1 MSNQDWTSKLQDQLA
16 GYQESVSHD
25 LWAGIEQSLAQKNI
39 ESVSTNPQ
47 TIVSENS
54 ESIDLHVGSEVQ
66 KNARVLHDSSEA
78 KKNARIVYFKRWSA
92 AAAAVALLGIGGS
105 YVYLHQ
111 EDVEKG
117 NLQLASLSSPA
128 VSADLQL
135 AASQPAPSPVVSA
148 DLQSAAS
155 QPAPSHVVSADLQ
168 SAASQP
174 APSHV
179 VSADLQSA
187 ASHPAPSHAVS
198 VDLQS
203 AASQPAPSLV
213 VSADL
218 RLAASQPAP
227 SLVVSADLQSAAS
240 QKKKGNVLEKE
251 SENEISLL
259 AENPEPAEPVSE
271 DKATDKSSDYKA
283 LTRSTDHHA
292 AAYASQSYHFE
303 KNEEV
308 SGWSMQLYAENLT
321 PSLGG
326 VNSDASGGY
335 NDFSYG
341 TMAEPMP
348 GVIPDPT
355 AGGIYGEEY
364 LLASYKAI
372 QRKQQVNAKHHAPVS
387 VGLQVAFGIAPRLS
401 LSTGLV
407 YTRTSSD
414 FYPYAPSSNYNVHQ
428 VLHYVGLP
436 VGLNYEFWQ
445 SGGFHAYV
453 MAGAEADYNVKN
465 DTEEEGVKK
474 ENAKRDRVQFSGKA
488 SLGAQ
493 YDITP
498 KVGLYIEPGA
508 KYYFDNGSHV
518 ENTFKD
524 KKLNF
529 NLQFGLRFNL

>member
-47 TIVSENS
+47 TIASENS
-54 ESIDLHVGSEVQ
+54 ESTDLHVGSEA
-66 KNARVLHDSSEA
+66 KKDARVLHDSSEA

-128 VSADLQL
+128 VSADLH
-135 AASQPAPSPVVSA
+135 
-148 DLQSAAS
+148 SAAS

-168 SAASQP
+168 SAASQSAP
-174 APSHV
+174 SHVVSSDLQSAASQSAPSHV

-187 ASHPAPSHAVS
+187 AS
-198 VDLQS
+198 QS
-203 AASQPAPSLV
+203 AASQPAPS
-213 VSADL
+213 
-218 RLAASQPAP
+218 P
-227 SLVVSADLQSAAS
+227 VVSADLQSAAS
-240 QKKKGNVLEKE
+240 QKKTSDVLKEE

-259 AENPEPAEPVSE
+259 AE
-271 DKATDKSSDYKA
+271 KSDYKA
-283 LTRSTDHHA
+283 LTRSADHHA

-341 TMAEPMP
+341 TMAEPLP

-401 LSTGLV
+401 LSTGMV

-414 FYPYAPSSNYNVHQ
+414 FYPYAPGSSYNVHQ
-428 VLHYVGLP
+428 VLHYVGIP

-474 ENAKRDRVQFSGKA
+474 EDAKRDRVQLSGKA

>member
-25 LWAGIEQSLAQKNI
+25 LWAGIEQSLAQNNI
-39 ESVSTNPQ
+39 ESVSSNPQ
-47 TIVSENS
+47 TIVSESS
-54 ESIDLHVGSEVQ
+54 ESTDLHVGSEAK
-66 KNARVLHDSSEA
+66 KNARILHDSSEA

-111 EDVEKG
+111 EDVEKAH
-117 NLQLASLSSPA
+117 LQLASLSSPA
-128 VSADLQL
+128 
-135 AASQPAPSPVVSA
+135 VSA

-155 QPAPSHVVSADLQ
+155 QPAPSHVVSSDLQ

-174 APSHV
+174 ASSPVVSADLQSAASSVAASQSAPSHV

-187 ASHPAPSHAVS
+187 AS
-198 VDLQS
+198 QS
-203 AASQPAPSLV
+203 
-213 VSADL
+213 
-218 RLAASQPAP
+218 
-227 SLVVSADLQSAAS
+227 
-240 QKKKGNVLEKE
+240 KMGNTLEKE

-259 AENPEPAEPVSE
+259 AENSDPAEPVSE
-271 DKATDKSSDYKA
+271 DKATDKSSDHKA
-283 LTRSTDHHA
+283 LTRSTDNHA

-372 QRKQQVNAKHHAPVS
+372 QRNQQGNAKHHAPVS

-428 VLHYVGLP
+428 VLHYVGIP

>member
-25 LWAGIEQSLAQKNI
+25 LWAGIEQSLAQNNI
-39 ESVSTNPQ
+39 ESDSSNPQ
-47 TIVSENS
+47 TIVSESS
-54 ESIDLHVGSEVQ
+54 ESTDLHVG
-66 KNARVLHDSSEA
+66 SEA

-128 VSADLQL
+128 VSADLQS
-135 AASQPAPSPVVSA
+135 AASQPAPSHVVSV

-168 SAASQP
+168 SAASQ
-174 APSHV
+174 SKMGNT
-179 VSADLQSA
+179 
-187 ASHPAPSHAVS
+187 
-198 VDLQS
+198 
-203 AASQPAPSLV
+203 LV
-213 VSADL
+213 
-218 RLAASQPAP
+218 
-227 SLVVSADLQSAAS
+227 
-240 QKKKGNVLEKE
+240 EE

-259 AENPEPAEPVSE
+259 AENPEPADPVSE

-372 QRKQQVNAKHHAPVS
+372 QRNQQGKAKHHAPVS

-428 VLHYVGLP
+428 VLHYVGIP

>member
-25 LWAGIEQSLAQKNI
+25 LWAGIEQSLAQNNI
-39 ESVSTNPQ
+39 ESGSSHPQ
-47 TIVSENS
+47 TIVSESS
-54 ESIDLHVGSEVQ
+54 ESTDLHVG
-66 KNARVLHDSSEA
+66 SEA
-78 KKNARIVYFKRWSA
+78 KKNARVVYFKRWSA

-117 NLQLASLSSPA
+117 NLQLA
-128 VSADLQL
+128 
-135 AASQPAPSPVVSA
+135 ASQS
-148 DLQSAAS
+148 
-155 QPAPSHVVSADLQ
+155 APSHVVSADLQ

-174 APSHV
+174 APSHAVSADLQSAASQSAPSYV

-187 ASHPAPSHAVS
+187 ASQSAPSH
-198 VDLQS
+198 
-203 AASQPAPSLV
+203 
-213 VSADL
+213 
-218 RLAASQPAP
+218 
-227 SLVVSADLQSAAS
+227 VVSADLQSAAS
-240 QKKKGNVLEKE
+240 QKKTSDDVLKEE

-259 AENPEPAEPVSE
+259 AE
-271 DKATDKSSDYKA
+271 KSDHKA
-283 LTRSTDHHA
+283 LTRSTDHYA

-372 QRKQQVNAKHHAPVS
+372 QRNQQGNAKHHAPVS

-414 FYPYAPSSNYNVHQ
+414 FYPYASSSSYNVHQ
-428 VLHYVGLP
+428 VLHYVGIP

>member
-25 LWAGIEQSLAQKNI
+25 LWAGIEQSLAQNDI
-39 ESVSTNPQ
+39 ESVSSNPQ
-47 TIVSENS
+47 AIVSESS
-54 ESIDLHVGSEVQ
+54 ESSDFHVGSE
-66 KNARVLHDSSEA
+66 A
-78 KKNARIVYFKRWSA
+78 KKKARIVYFKRWSA
-92 AAAAVALLGIGGS
+92 AAAAVVLLGIGGS

-111 EDVEKG
+111 EEVEKG
-117 NLQLASLSSPA
+117 NLQLASLSSRS
-128 VSADLQL
+128 VSADLPS
-135 AASQPAPSPVVSA
+135 AASHVVSSDLQPAAPHAVSSDLQSAPSHSVSS
-148 DLQSAAS
+148 DLQSAA
-155 QPAPSHVVSADLQ
+155 P
-168 SAASQP
+168 
-174 APSHV
+174 
-179 VSADLQSA
+179 
-187 ASHPAPSHAVS
+187 
-198 VDLQS
+198 
-203 AASQPAPSLV
+203 
-213 VSADL
+213 
-218 RLAASQPAP
+218 
-227 SLVVSADLQSAAS
+227 

-251 SENEISLL
+251 SENKISLL
-259 AENPEPAEPVSE
+259 ADN
-271 DKATDKSSDYKA
+271 
-283 LTRSTDHHA
+283 HA
-292 AAYASQSYHFE
+292 AAYASQSYHFD

-372 QRKQQVNAKHHAPVS
+372 QRNQQGNAKHHAPVS

-428 VLHYVGLP
+428 VLHYVGIP

-474 ENAKRDRVQFSGKA
+474 EDAKRDRVQFSGKA

>member
-16 GYQESVSHD
+16 DYQEPVSHD
-25 LWAGIEQSLAQKNI
+25 LWAGIEQSLAQNNI
-39 ESVSTNPQ
+39 DSVSSNPQ
-47 TIVSENS
+47 TIVSESS
-54 ESIDLHVGSEVQ
+54 ESTDLHVGSEAK

-135 AASQPAPSPVVSA
+135 AASQPAPSHVVSA
-148 DLQSAAS
+148 DLQSAASQPAPSHAVSADLQSAASQSVPSHAVSADLQLAAS

-168 SAASQP
+168 SAASQKK
-174 APSHV
+174 
-179 VSADLQSA
+179 
-187 ASHPAPSHAVS
+187 AS
-198 VDLQS
+198 D
-203 AASQPAPSLV
+203 
-213 VSADL
+213 
-218 RLAASQPAP
+218 
-227 SLVVSADLQSAAS
+227 
-240 QKKKGNVLEKE
+240 VLKEE

-271 DKATDKSSDYKA
+271 DKATVSSTDHKA
-283 LTRSTDHHA
+283 LTRSTNNHA

-372 QRKQQVNAKHHAPVS
+372 QRNQQGNAKHHAPVS

-428 VLHYVGLP
+428 VLHYVGIP

>member
-25 LWAGIEQSLAQKNI
+25 LWAGIEQSLAQNDI
-39 ESVSTNPQ
+39 ESVSSNPQ
-47 TIVSENS
+47 AIVSESS
-54 ESIDLHVGSEVQ
+54 ESSDFHVGSE
-66 KNARVLHDSSEA
+66 A
-78 KKNARIVYFKRWSA
+78 KKKARIVYFKRWSA

-111 EDVEKG
+111 EEVEKG
-117 NLQLASLSSPA
+117 NLQLASLSSRSVSADLPSAAPHA
-128 VSADLQL
+128 VSADLQP
-135 AASQPAPSPVVSA
+135 AAPRVVSSDLQSAAPHTVSADLQSAPSHAVSSDLQSVASHAVSSDLQSAAPHAVSSDLQSAAPHAVSSDLQSAPSHSVSA
-148 DLQSAAS
+148 DLQSAA
-155 QPAPSHVVSADLQ
+155 P
-168 SAASQP
+168 
-174 APSHV
+174 
-179 VSADLQSA
+179 
-187 ASHPAPSHAVS
+187 
-198 VDLQS
+198 
-203 AASQPAPSLV
+203 
-213 VSADL
+213 
-218 RLAASQPAP
+218 
-227 SLVVSADLQSAAS
+227 
-240 QKKKGNVLEKE
+240 QKKKGNVLEEE
-251 SENEISLL
+251 SENKISLL
-259 AENPEPAEPVSE
+259 ADN
-271 DKATDKSSDYKA
+271 
-283 LTRSTDHHA
+283 HA
-292 AAYASQSYHFE
+292 AAYASQSYHFD

-321 PSLGG
+321 SSLGG
-326 VNSDASGGY
+326 VNSDASGSY
-335 NDFSYG
+335 RDYSYG

-364 LLASYKAI
+364 LLASCKAI
-372 QRKQQVNAKHHAPVS
+372 QRNQQVNAKHHAPVS
-387 VGLQVAFGIAPRLS
+387 VGLQVAFGIAPRLT

-414 FYPYAPSSNYNVHQ
+414 FYPYAPGSSYNVHQ
-428 VLHYVGLP
+428 VLHYVGIP

-474 ENAKRDRVQFSGKA
+474 ENAKRDRVQLSGKA

>member
-25 LWAGIEQSLAQKNI
+25 LWAGIEQSLAQNNI
-39 ESVSTNPQ
+39 ESVSSNPQ
-47 TIVSENS
+47 TIVSESS
-54 ESIDLHVGSEVQ
+54 ESTDLHVG
-66 KNARVLHDSSEA
+66 SEA

-105 YVYLHQ
+105 YVFLHQ

-128 VSADLQL
+128 VSADLQS
-135 AASQPAPSPVVSA
+135 AASQPAPSHVVSV

-168 SAASQP
+168 SAASQ
-174 APSHV
+174 SKMGNT
-179 VSADLQSA
+179 
-187 ASHPAPSHAVS
+187 
-198 VDLQS
+198 
-203 AASQPAPSLV
+203 LV
-213 VSADL
+213 
-218 RLAASQPAP
+218 
-227 SLVVSADLQSAAS
+227 
-240 QKKKGNVLEKE
+240 EE

-259 AENPEPAEPVSE
+259 AENSDPAEPVSE
-271 DKATDKSSDYKA
+271 DKATDSSTDHKA

-326 VNSDASGGY
+326 VNSDASG
-335 NDFSYG
+335 SYRDYSHG
-341 TMAEPMP
+341 MMAEPLP

-372 QRKQQVNAKHHAPVS
+372 QRNQQVKAKHHAPVS

-428 VLHYVGLP
+428 VLHYVGIP

>member
-25 LWAGIEQSLAQKNI
+25 LWAGIEQSLAQNHI
-39 ESVSTNPQ
+39 ESVSSNPQ
-47 TIVSENS
+47 TIVSESS
-54 ESIDLHVGSEVQ
+54 ESIDLHVGSEA
-66 KNARVLHDSSEA
+66 KKDARVLHDSSEA

-128 VSADLQL
+128 VSADLQ
-135 AASQPAPSPVVSA
+135 
-148 DLQSAAS
+148 SAAS
-155 QPAPSHVVSADLQ
+155 QAASSQAAPSHVVSADLQ
-168 SAASQP
+168 SAASQ
-174 APSHV
+174 
-179 VSADLQSA
+179 
-187 ASHPAPSHAVS
+187 
-198 VDLQS
+198 
-203 AASQPAPSLV
+203 
-213 VSADL
+213 
-218 RLAASQPAP
+218 
-227 SLVVSADLQSAAS
+227 
-240 QKKKGNVLEKE
+240 KKMGNVLEEE

-271 DKATDKSSDYKA
+271 DKATVSSTDHKA

-326 VNSDASGGY
+326 VNSDATG
-335 NDFSYG
+335 SYRDYSHG

-372 QRKQQVNAKHHAPVS
+372 QRNQQVNAKHHAPVS

-428 VLHYVGLP
+428 VLHYVGIP

-474 ENAKRDRVQFSGKA
+474 EDAKRDRVQFSGKA

>member
-16 GYQESVSHD
+16 DYQESVSHD
-25 LWAGIEQSLAQKNI
+25 LWAGIEQSLAH
-39 ESVSTNPQ
+39 
-47 TIVSENS
+47 SET
-54 ESIDLHVGSEVQ
+54 G
-66 KNARVLHDSSEA
+66 
-78 KKNARIVYFKRWSA
+78 KKARIVYFKRWSA

-117 NLQLASLSSPA
+117 NLQMASLSFPA
-128 VSADLQL
+128 VSADLQ
-135 AASQPAPSPVVSA
+135 S
-148 DLQSAAS
+148 
-155 QPAPSHVVSADLQ
+155 
-168 SAASQP
+168 
-174 APSHV
+174 
-179 VSADLQSA
+179 
-187 ASHPAPSHAVS
+187 
-198 VDLQS
+198 
-203 AASQPAPSLV
+203 
-213 VSADL
+213 
-218 RLAASQPAP
+218 AASQPAP

-240 QKKKGNVLEKE
+240 QPAPSHAVSSDLQSAASQSKMGNTLAEE

-259 AENPEPAEPVSE
+259 AENSDPAEPVSE
-271 DKATDKSSDYKA
+271 DKATDSSTDHKV
-283 LTRSTDHHA
+283 LTRSTDNHA

-387 VGLQVAFGIAPRLS
+387 VGLQVAFGVAPRLS

-414 FYPYAPSSNYNVHQ
+414 FYPYAPSSSYNVHQ
-428 VLHYVGLP
+428 VLHYVGIP

>member
-47 TIVSENS
+47 TIVSESS
-54 ESIDLHVGSEVQ
+54 ESADLHVGSEVK
-66 KNARVLHDSSEA
+66 KNARVLHDSSEVQ
-78 KKNARIVYFKRWSA
+78 KNARIVYFKRWSA

-117 NLQLASLSSPA
+117 NLQLASHA
-128 VSADLQL
+128 VSTAV
-135 AASQPAPSPVVSA
+135 SQNAPSHAVSPSRAVSA

-155 QPAPSHVVSADLQ
+155 VSVAVNQSAPSHAVLPSHVVSADLQ
-168 SAASQP
+168 SAASQ
-174 APSHV
+174 SKMGNT
-179 VSADLQSA
+179 
-187 ASHPAPSHAVS
+187 
-198 VDLQS
+198 
-203 AASQPAPSLV
+203 LV
-213 VSADL
+213 
-218 RLAASQPAP
+218 
-227 SLVVSADLQSAAS
+227 
-240 QKKKGNVLEKE
+240 EE

-259 AENPEPAEPVSE
+259 AEISDPAESVSE
-271 DKATDKSSDYKA
+271 DKATDSSTDYKTLTRSSDHKV
-283 LTRSTDHHA
+283 LTRSTDNHA

-341 TMAEPMP
+341 MMAEPMP

-428 VLHYVGLP
+428 VLHYVGIP

>member
-25 LWAGIEQSLAQKNI
+25 LWAGIEQSLAQNNI
-39 ESVSTNPQ
+39 ESVSSNPQ
-47 TIVSENS
+47 TIAS
-54 ESIDLHVGSEVQ
+54 ESSESTDLHVGSEAK
-66 KNARVLHDSSEA
+66 KNARILHDSSEA

-92 AAAAVALLGIGGS
+92 AAAAVVLLGIGGS

-111 EDVEKG
+111 EDIEKG
-117 NLQLASLSSPA
+117 NLQLA
-128 VSADLQL
+128 
-135 AASQPAPSPVVSA
+135 ASQS
-148 DLQSAAS
+148 
-155 QPAPSHVVSADLQ
+155 APSHVVSADLQ
-168 SAASQP
+168 SAASQ
-174 APSHV
+174 
-179 VSADLQSA
+179 
-187 ASHPAPSHAVS
+187 
-198 VDLQS
+198 
-203 AASQPAPSLV
+203 
-213 VSADL
+213 
-218 RLAASQPAP
+218 
-227 SLVVSADLQSAAS
+227 
-240 QKKKGNVLEKE
+240 KKMGNVLEKE

-271 DKATDKSSDYKA
+271 DKATDKSTDHKT
-283 LTRSTDHHA
+283 LPRSTDHHA

-372 QRKQQVNAKHHAPVS
+372 QRNQQGNAKHHAPVS

-414 FYPYAPSSNYNVHQ
+414 FYPYASSSSYNVHQ
-428 VLHYVGLP
+428 VLHYVGIP

>member
-16 GYQESVSHD
+16 DYQESVSHD

-39 ESVSTNPQ
+39 ESVSSNPQ
-47 TIVSENS
+47 TIVSESS
-54 ESIDLHVGSEVQ
+54 ESTDLHVG
-66 KNARVLHDSSEA
+66 SEA

-111 EDVEKG
+111 EEVEKG
-117 NLQLASLSSPA
+117 NLQLAASQSAPSHV
-128 VSADLQL
+128 VSADLQS
-135 AASQPAPSPVVSA
+135 AASQSAPSHAVSA

-174 APSHV
+174 ASSHV

-187 ASHPAPSHAVS
+187 ASQSAPSHA
-198 VDLQS
+198 
-203 AASQPAPSLV
+203 
-213 VSADL
+213 
-218 RLAASQPAP
+218 
-227 SLVVSADLQSAAS
+227 VSADLQSAAS
-240 QKKKGNVLEKE
+240 QKKTSDDVLKEE

-259 AENPEPAEPVSE
+259 AE
-271 DKATDKSSDYKA
+271 KSDHKA
-283 LTRSTDHHA
+283 LTRSTDNHA

-326 VNSDASGGY
+326 VNSDASG
-335 NDFSYG
+335 SYRDYSHG

-372 QRKQQVNAKHHAPVS
+372 QRNQQGNAKHHAPVS

-414 FYPYAPSSNYNVHQ
+414 FYPYAPGSNYNVHQ
-428 VLHYVGLP
+428 VLHYVGIP

-474 ENAKRDRVQFSGKA
+474 EDAKRDRVQFSGKA

>member
-25 LWAGIEQSLAQKNI
+25 LWAGIEQSLAH
-39 ESVSTNPQ
+39 
-47 TIVSENS
+47 SET
-54 ESIDLHVGSEVQ
+54 G
-66 KNARVLHDSSEA
+66 
-78 KKNARIVYFKRWSA
+78 KKARIVYFKRWSA

-128 VSADLQL
+128 VSADLQ
-135 AASQPAPSPVVSA
+135 
-148 DLQSAAS
+148 SAAS

-168 SAASQP
+168 STASQPAPSHAVSADLQSAASQS

-187 ASHPAPSHAVS
+187 ASQSAPSHA
-198 VDLQS
+198 
-203 AASQPAPSLV
+203 
-213 VSADL
+213 
-218 RLAASQPAP
+218 
-227 SLVVSADLQSAAS
+227 VSADLQSAAS
-240 QKKKGNVLEKE
+240 QKKTSDDVLKEE

-259 AENPEPAEPVSE
+259 AE
-271 DKATDKSSDYKA
+271 KSDHKA

-428 VLHYVGLP
+428 VLHYVGIP

-474 ENAKRDRVQFSGKA
+474 ENAKRDRVQLSGKA

>member
-25 LWAGIEQSLAQKNI
+25 LWAGIEQSLAQNNI
-39 ESVSTNPQ
+39 ESVSSNPQ
-47 TIVSENS
+47 TIVSESS
-54 ESIDLHVGSEVQ
+54 ESTDLHVG
-66 KNARVLHDSSEA
+66 SEA

-117 NLQLASLSSPA
+117 NLQMASLSSPA
-128 VSADLQL
+128 VSAD
-135 AASQPAPSPVVSA
+135 SHIVSA

-174 APSHV
+174 APSHI

-187 ASHPAPSHAVS
+187 ASQSAPSHVVS
-198 VDLQS
+198 ADLQS
-203 AASQPAPSLV
+203 AASQPAPSH
-213 VSADL
+213 
-218 RLAASQPAP
+218 
-227 SLVVSADLQSAAS
+227 VVSADLQSAAS
-240 QKKKGNVLEKE
+240 QKKANDVLKKE

-259 AENPEPAEPVSE
+259 AE
-271 DKATDKSSDYKA
+271 KSDHKT
-283 LTRSTDHHA
+283 LTRSTDNHA

-326 VNSDASGGY
+326 VNSDASG
-335 NDFSYG
+335 SYRDYSHG

-372 QRKQQVNAKHHAPVS
+372 QRSQQGNAKHHAPVS

-414 FYPYAPSSNYNVHQ
+414 FYPYAPSSSYNVHQ
-428 VLHYVGLP
+428 VLHYVGIP

-474 ENAKRDRVQFSGKA
+474 EDAKRDRVQFSGKA

>member
-39 ESVSTNPQ
+39 ESVSSNPQ
-47 TIVSENS
+47 TMAS
-54 ESIDLHVGSEVQ
+54 ESSESTDLHVG
-66 KNARVLHDSSEA
+66 SEA

-117 NLQLASLSSPA
+117 NLQLASHAVSPSHA
-128 VSADLQL
+128 VSA
-135 AASQPAPSPVVSA
+135 SHVVSA

-155 QPAPSHVVSADLQ
+155 SVAVRQSAPSHVVSADLQ
-168 SAASQP
+168 SAASQ
-174 APSHV
+174 SKMGNT
-179 VSADLQSA
+179 
-187 ASHPAPSHAVS
+187 
-198 VDLQS
+198 
-203 AASQPAPSLV
+203 LV
-213 VSADL
+213 
-218 RLAASQPAP
+218 
-227 SLVVSADLQSAAS
+227 
-240 QKKKGNVLEKE
+240 EE

-259 AENPEPAEPVSE
+259 AENSDPAEPVSE
-271 DKATDKSSDYKA
+271 NKATDSSTDHKA

-372 QRKQQVNAKHHAPVS
+372 QRNQQGNAKHHAPVS

-401 LSTGLV
+401 LSMGLV

-428 VLHYVGLP
+428 VLHYVGIP

-474 ENAKRDRVQFSGKA
+474 EDAKRDRVQFSGKA

>member
-25 LWAGIEQSLAQKNI
+25 LWAGIEQSLAQNNI

-47 TIVSENS
+47 TIVSESS
-54 ESIDLHVGSEVQ
+54 ESTDLHVGSE
-66 KNARVLHDSSEA
+66 A
-78 KKNARIVYFKRWSA
+78 KKDARIVYFKRWSA

-111 EDVEKG
+111 EDVERG
-117 NLQLASLSSPA
+117 NLQMASLSSPA
-128 VSADLQL
+128 VSADLQ
-135 AASQPAPSPVVSA
+135 
-148 DLQSAAS
+148 SAAS
-155 QPAPSHVVSADLQ
+155 QPTPSHVVSADLQ
-168 SAASQP
+168 SAASLP
-174 APSHV
+174 APSPA
-179 VSADLQSA
+179 VSADLQ
-187 ASHPAPSHAVS
+187 
-198 VDLQS
+198 
-203 AASQPAPSLV
+203 
-213 VSADL
+213 
-218 RLAASQPAP
+218 LAASQPAP

-240 QKKKGNVLEKE
+240 QPAPSPVVSADLQSAASQKKTSDDVHKEK

-259 AENPEPAEPVSE
+259 AE
-271 DKATDKSSDYKA
+271 KSDYKA

-372 QRKQQVNAKHHAPVS
+372 QRNQQGNAKHHAPVS

-414 FYPYAPSSNYNVHQ
+414 FYPYASSSSYNVHQ
-428 VLHYVGLP
+428 VLHYVGIP
-436 VGLNYEFWQ
+436 VRLNYEFWQ

>member
-25 LWAGIEQSLAQKNI
+25 LWAGIEQSLAQNNI
-39 ESVSTNPQ
+39 ESVSSNPQ
-47 TIVSENS
+47 TIVSESS
-54 ESIDLHVGSEVQ
+54 ESTDLHVGSEAK
-66 KNARVLHDSSEA
+66 KNARILHDSSEA
-78 KKNARIVYFKRWSA
+78 QKNARIVYFKRWSA

-111 EDVEKG
+111 EDVEKAH
-117 NLQLASLSSPA
+117 LQLASHAVSPSHA
-128 VSADLQL
+128 VSA
-135 AASQPAPSPVVSA
+135 SHVVSA

-155 QPAPSHVVSADLQ
+155 SVAVRQSAPSHVVSADLQ
-168 SAASQP
+168 SAASQ
-174 APSHV
+174 SKMGNT
-179 VSADLQSA
+179 
-187 ASHPAPSHAVS
+187 
-198 VDLQS
+198 
-203 AASQPAPSLV
+203 LV
-213 VSADL
+213 
-218 RLAASQPAP
+218 
-227 SLVVSADLQSAAS
+227 
-240 QKKKGNVLEKE
+240 EE

-259 AENPEPAEPVSE
+259 AENSDPAEPVSE
-271 DKATDKSSDYKA
+271 DKATVSSTDHKV
-283 LTRSTDHHA
+283 LTRSTNHHA

-372 QRKQQVNAKHHAPVS
+372 QRNQQGKAKHHAPVS

-428 VLHYVGLP
+428 VLHYVGIP

-474 ENAKRDRVQFSGKA
+474 ENAKRDRVQLSGKA

>member
-1 MSNQDWTSKLQDQLA
+1 MSNQDWTSKLQDQLV

-47 TIVSENS
+47 TIAS
-54 ESIDLHVGSEVQ
+54 ESSESAELHVGSEVK

-78 KKNARIVYFKRWSA
+78 KKDARFVYFKRWSA

-128 VSADLQL
+128 VSADLQSAASQPAPSHVVSADL
-135 AASQPAPSPVVSA
+135 QSTASQPAPSLVVSADLQSAASQPAPSPVVSA

-155 QPAPSHVVSADLQ
+155 Q
-168 SAASQP
+168 
-174 APSHV
+174 
-179 VSADLQSA
+179 
-187 ASHPAPSHAVS
+187 
-198 VDLQS
+198 
-203 AASQPAPSLV
+203 
-213 VSADL
+213 
-218 RLAASQPAP
+218 
-227 SLVVSADLQSAAS
+227 
-240 QKKKGNVLEKE
+240 KKTSDDVLKEK

-259 AENPEPAEPVSE
+259 AE
-271 DKATDKSSDYKA
+271 KSDHKA

-364 LLASYKAI
+364 LLASCKAI
-372 QRKQQVNAKHHAPVS
+372 QRNQQVNAKHHAPVS

-428 VLHYVGLP
+428 VLHYVGIP

-474 ENAKRDRVQFSGKA
+474 ENAKHDRVQLSGKA

>member
-16 GYQESVSHD
+16 DYQESVSHD

-47 TIVSENS
+47 TIAS
-54 ESIDLHVGSEVQ
+54 ESSESTDLHVG
-66 KNARVLHDSSEA
+66 SEA

-128 VSADLQL
+128 VSAD
-135 AASQPAPSPVVSA
+135 SHIVSA

-155 QPAPSHVVSADLQ
+155 SVAVRQSAPAHVVSADLQ
-168 SAASQP
+168 SAASQ
-174 APSHV
+174 SKMGNT
-179 VSADLQSA
+179 
-187 ASHPAPSHAVS
+187 
-198 VDLQS
+198 
-203 AASQPAPSLV
+203 LV
-213 VSADL
+213 
-218 RLAASQPAP
+218 
-227 SLVVSADLQSAAS
+227 
-240 QKKKGNVLEKE
+240 EE

-259 AENPEPAEPVSE
+259 AENSDPAEPVSE
-271 DKATDKSSDYKA
+271 DKATDSSTDHKA

-326 VNSDASGGY
+326 VNFDASGGY

-372 QRKQQVNAKHHAPVS
+372 QRNQQGNAKHHAPVS

-428 VLHYVGLP
+428 VLHYVGIP

-474 ENAKRDRVQFSGKA
+474 EDAKRDRVQLSGKA

>member
-25 LWAGIEQSLAQKNI
+25 LWAGIEQSLAQNNI
-39 ESVSTNPQ
+39 ESVSSNPQ
-47 TIVSENS
+47 TIVSESS
-54 ESIDLHVGSEVQ
+54 ESTDLHVG
-66 KNARVLHDSSEA
+66 SEA

-117 NLQLASLSSPA
+117 NLQMASLSSPA
-128 VSADLQL
+128 VSADSHIVSADLQS
-135 AASQPAPSPVVSA
+135 AAFQPAPSHVVSA

-155 QPAPSHVVSADLQ
+155 QPAPSHIVSADLQSAASQSAPSHVVSADLQ

-187 ASHPAPSHAVS
+187 AS
-198 VDLQS
+198 
-203 AASQPAPSLV
+203 
-213 VSADL
+213 
-218 RLAASQPAP
+218 
-227 SLVVSADLQSAAS
+227 
-240 QKKKGNVLEKE
+240 QKKANDVLKKE

-259 AENPEPAEPVSE
+259 AE
-271 DKATDKSSDYKA
+271 KSDHKT
-283 LTRSTDHHA
+283 LTRSTDNHA

-326 VNSDASGGY
+326 VNSDASG
-335 NDFSYG
+335 SYRDYSHG

-372 QRKQQVNAKHHAPVS
+372 QRSQQVNAKHHAPVS

-414 FYPYAPSSNYNVHQ
+414 FYPYAPSSSYNVHQ
-428 VLHYVGLP
+428 VLHYVGIP

>member
-25 LWAGIEQSLAQKNI
+25 LWAGIEQSLAQNNI
-39 ESVSTNPQ
+39 ESGSSNPQ
-47 TIVSENS
+47 KIVSESS
-54 ESIDLHVGSEVQ
+54 ESTDLHVGSEAK
-66 KNARVLHDSSEA
+66 KNARILHDSSEA

-117 NLQLASLSSPA
+117 NLQMVSLSSPA
-128 VSADLQL
+128 VSADLQ
-135 AASQPAPSPVVSA
+135 
-148 DLQSAAS
+148 SAAS
-155 QPAPSHVVSADLQ
+155 QPTPSHVVSADLQ

-174 APSHV
+174 APSLV
-179 VSADLQSA
+179 VSADLQST
-187 ASHPAPSHAVS
+187 
-198 VDLQS
+198 
-203 AASQPAPSLV
+203 
-213 VSADL
+213 
-218 RLAASQPAP
+218 ASQPAP

-240 QKKKGNVLEKE
+240 QPAPSHAVSADLQSAASQKKTSDVLKEK

-259 AENPEPAEPVSE
+259 AE
-271 DKATDKSSDYKA
+271 KSDHKA

-335 NDFSYG
+335 NDYSHG

-372 QRKQQVNAKHHAPVS
+372 QRKQQGNAKHHAPVS

-414 FYPYAPSSNYNVHQ
+414 FYPYASSSSYNVHQ
-428 VLHYVGLP
+428 VLHYVGIP

>member
-25 LWAGIEQSLAQKNI
+25 LWAGIEQSLAQNNI
-39 ESVSTNPQ
+39 ESVSSNPQ
-47 TIVSENS
+47 TIVSESS
-54 ESIDLHVGSEVQ
+54 ESTDLHVGSEV
-66 KNARVLHDSSEA
+66 
-78 KKNARIVYFKRWSA
+78 KKNARIVYFKRWPA

-128 VSADLQL
+128 
-135 AASQPAPSPVVSA
+135 VSA

-187 ASHPAPSHAVS
+187 ASLPAPSPVVS
-198 VDLQS
+198 ADLQS
-203 AASQPAPSLV
+203 AASQPAPS
-213 VSADL
+213 
-218 RLAASQPAP
+218 P
-227 SLVVSADLQSAAS
+227 VVSADLQSAAS
-240 QKKKGNVLEKE
+240 QKKTSDDVLKEK

-259 AENPEPAEPVSE
+259 AE
-271 DKATDKSSDYKA
+271 KSDYKA
-283 LTRSTDHHA
+283 LTRSADHHA

-341 TMAEPMP
+341 TMAEPLP

-401 LSTGLV
+401 LSTGMV

-414 FYPYAPSSNYNVHQ
+414 FYPYAPGSSYNVHQ
-428 VLHYVGLP
+428 VLHYVGIP

>member
-1 MSNQDWTSKLQDQLA
+1 MSNQDWTSKLQEQLA
-16 GYQESVSHD
+16 DYQESVSHD
-25 LWAGIEQSLAQKNI
+25 LWAGIEQSLAQNNI

-47 TIVSENS
+47 TIAS
-54 ESIDLHVGSEVQ
+54 ESSESADLHVG
-66 KNARVLHDSSEA
+66 SEA

-117 NLQLASLSSPA
+117 NLQLASHA
-128 VSADLQL
+128 VSA
-135 AASQPAPSPVVSA
+135 SHVVSA

-155 QPAPSHVVSADLQ
+155 SVAVRQSAPSHVVSSDLQSTASSVAVRQSAPSHVVSADLQ
-168 SAASQP
+168 SAASQSKMGN
-174 APSHV
+174 A
-179 VSADLQSA
+179 
-187 ASHPAPSHAVS
+187 
-198 VDLQS
+198 
-203 AASQPAPSLV
+203 LV
-213 VSADL
+213 
-218 RLAASQPAP
+218 
-227 SLVVSADLQSAAS
+227 
-240 QKKKGNVLEKE
+240 EE

-259 AENPEPAEPVSE
+259 AENSDSAEPVSE
-271 DKATDKSSDYKA
+271 DKASDSSTDHKTLTRSTDHKA
-283 LTRSTDHHA
+283 LTRSTDNHA

-414 FYPYAPSSNYNVHQ
+414 FYPYAPGSSYNVHQ
-428 VLHYVGLP
+428 VLHYVGIP

-474 ENAKRDRVQFSGKA
+474 EDAKRDRVQFSGKA

>member
-16 GYQESVSHD
+16 DYQESVSHD

-39 ESVSTNPQ
+39 ESVSANLQ
-47 TIVSENS
+47 KIVSESS
-54 ESIDLHVGSEVQ
+54 ESADLHVG
-66 KNARVLHDSSEA
+66 SEA
-78 KKNARIVYFKRWSA
+78 KKNARIVYFKRWSV

-117 NLQLASLSSPA
+117 NLQLASRA
-128 VSADLQL
+128 VSTAV
-135 AASQPAPSPVVSA
+135 SQNAPSHAVSPSRAVSA

-155 QPAPSHVVSADLQ
+155 VSAAVNQSAPSHAVSADLQSAASSVAVNYGSPSHVVSADLQ
-168 SAASQP
+168 SAASQ
-174 APSHV
+174 S
-179 VSADLQSA
+179 
-187 ASHPAPSHAVS
+187 
-198 VDLQS
+198 
-203 AASQPAPSLV
+203 
-213 VSADL
+213 
-218 RLAASQPAP
+218 
-227 SLVVSADLQSAAS
+227 
-240 QKKKGNVLEKE
+240 KMGNALEE
-251 SENEISLL
+251 ENENEISLL
-259 AENPEPAEPVSE
+259 AENSDPAESVSE
-271 DKATDKSSDYKA
+271 DKATDSSTDYKTLTRSSDHKV

-348 GVIPDPT
+348 GVIPDPA

-372 QRKQQVNAKHHAPVS
+372 QRNQQGNAKHHAPVS

-401 LSTGLV
+401 LSTGMV

-414 FYPYAPSSNYNVHQ
+414 FYPYAPSSSYNVHQ
-428 VLHYVGLP
+428 VLHYVGIP

-465 DTEEEGVKK
+465 DTDEDGTKK

>member
-25 LWAGIEQSLAQKNI
+25 LWAGIEQSLAQNNI
-39 ESVSTNPQ
+39 ESVSSNPQ
-47 TIVSENS
+47 TIVSESS
-54 ESIDLHVGSEVQ
+54 ESIDLHVG
-66 KNARVLHDSSEA
+66 SEA

-111 EDVEKG
+111 EDVEKAH
-117 NLQLASLSSPA
+117 LQLASHAVSPSHA
-128 VSADLQL
+128 VSA
-135 AASQPAPSPVVSA
+135 
-148 DLQSAAS
+148 
-155 QPAPSHVVSADLQ
+155 SHVVSADLQ
-168 SAASQP
+168 SAASSVAVRQS

-179 VSADLQSA
+179 VSS
-187 ASHPAPSHAVS
+187 
-198 VDLQS
+198 DLQS
-203 AASQPAPSLV
+203 AASQSKMGNTLV
-213 VSADL
+213 
-218 RLAASQPAP
+218 
-227 SLVVSADLQSAAS
+227 
-240 QKKKGNVLEKE
+240 EE

-259 AENPEPAEPVSE
+259 AEDPEPAEPVSE

-428 VLHYVGLP
+428 VLHYVGIP

-474 ENAKRDRVQFSGKA
+474 EDAKRDRVQFSGKA

>member
-25 LWAGIEQSLAQKNI
+25 LWAGIEQSLTQKNI

-47 TIVSENS
+47 TIASENS
-54 ESIDLHVGSEVQ
+54 ESTDLHVGSEAK
-66 KNARVLHDSSEA
+66 KNARILHVGSEA
-78 KKNARIVYFKRWSA
+78 NKNARIVYFKRWSA

-128 VSADLQL
+128 VSADLQ
-135 AASQPAPSPVVSA
+135 
-148 DLQSAAS
+148 SAAS

-174 APSHV
+174 APSLV
-179 VSADLQSA
+179 VSADLQS
-187 ASHPAPSHAVS
+187 
-198 VDLQS
+198 
-203 AASQPAPSLV
+203 
-213 VSADL
+213 
-218 RLAASQPAP
+218 AASQPAP

-240 QKKKGNVLEKE
+240 QKKTSDDVLKEE

-341 TMAEPMP
+341 TMAEPLP

-401 LSTGLV
+401 LSTGMV

-414 FYPYAPSSNYNVHQ
+414 FYPYAPGSSYNVHQ
-428 VLHYVGLP
+428 VLHYVGIP

-474 ENAKRDRVQFSGKA
+474 EDAKRDRVQLSGKA

>member
-1 MSNQDWTSKLQDQLA
+1 MSNQDWTSKLQEQLA
-16 GYQESVSHD
+16 DYQEPVSHD
-25 LWAGIEQSLAQKNI
+25 LWAGIEQSLAH
-39 ESVSTNPQ
+39 
-47 TIVSENS
+47 SET
-54 ESIDLHVGSEVQ
+54 V
-66 KNARVLHDSSEA
+66 
-78 KKNARIVYFKRWSA
+78 KKPRIVYFKRWSA

-117 NLQLASLSSPA
+117 NLQLASHA
-128 VSADLQL
+128 VS
-135 AASQPAPSPVVSA
+135 PSHVVSA

-155 QPAPSHVVSADLQ
+155 VSAAVNQGSPSHVVSADLQSAASSVAVNYGSPSHVVSADLQ
-168 SAASQP
+168 SAASQ
-174 APSHV
+174 SKMGNT
-179 VSADLQSA
+179 
-187 ASHPAPSHAVS
+187 
-198 VDLQS
+198 
-203 AASQPAPSLV
+203 LV
-213 VSADL
+213 EE
-218 RLAASQPAP
+218 
-227 SLVVSADLQSAAS
+227 
-240 QKKKGNVLEKE
+240 N
-251 SENEISLL
+251 ENEISLL
-259 AENPEPAEPVSE
+259 AENSDPAEPVSE
-271 DKATDKSSDYKA
+271 DKATDGSTDHKALTRSSDHKA
-283 LTRSTDHHA
+283 LTRSTDNHA
-292 AAYASQSYHFE
+292 AAYVSQSYHFE
-303 KNEEV
+303 KDKEIA
-308 SGWSMQLYAENLT
+308 GWSMQLYAENLT

-326 VNSDASGGY
+326 VNSDASRGY

-348 GVIPDPT
+348 GVIPDP
-355 AGGIYGEEY
+355 AVGGIYGEEY

-372 QRKQQVNAKHHAPVS
+372 QRNQQVKAKHHAPVS

-401 LSTGLV
+401 LSTGMV

-414 FYPYAPSSNYNVHQ
+414 FYPYAPSSSYNVHQ
-428 VLHYVGLP
+428 VLHYVGIP

-465 DTEEEGVKK
+465 DTDEDGIKK
-474 ENAKRDRVQFSGKA
+474 EDAKRDRVQFSGKA